1 MFQSTRP
8 TRSAT
13 FLQGDGHGIKIVSI
27 HTPHAERDVEPRPR
41 RILGHRVSIHTPHAE
56 RDAASASFH
65 RRSTACFNP
74 HAPRGA
80 RPGVPYAGAT
90 ADVFQSTRPTRSA
103 TSPAWLSAA
112 ALRCFNPHA
121 PRGARRD
128 AKAYVSIQATFQST
142 RPTRSATHAWL
153 SLRNRAGVSIH
164 TPHAERDGFGL
175 DPEDADKVFQS
186 TRPDRKSVV

>member
-27 HTPHAERDVEPRPR
+27 HTPHAERDVEP
-41 RILGHRVSIHTPHAE
+41 
-56 RDAASASFH
+56 ASSH

-112 ALRCFNPHA
+112 AP
-121 PRGARRD
+121 P
-128 AKAYVSIQATFQST
+128 
-142 RPTRSATHAWL
+142 
-153 SLRNRAGVSIH
+153 GVN
-164 TPHAERDGFGL
+164 
-175 DPEDADKVFQS
+175 ADWNGTQ
-186 TRPDRKSVV
+186 